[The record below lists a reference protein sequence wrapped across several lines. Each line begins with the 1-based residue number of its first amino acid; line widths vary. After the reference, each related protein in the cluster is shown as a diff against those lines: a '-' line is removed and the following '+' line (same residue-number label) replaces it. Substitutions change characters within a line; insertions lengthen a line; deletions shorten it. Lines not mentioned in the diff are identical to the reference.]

1 LPEVL
6 REDRVL
12 QVGPDGTTS
21 IRMVSPAG
29 ASGKLPAVV
38 YIHGGGWVLG
48 DKKTHDRLIRE
59 SAVGANAIV
68 AFIDY
73 DRSPESRYPTATE
86 QGHAVAKYVAEHAD
100 EFGADLNRL
109 AIAGDNVGGNMAAVV
124 ALMAKERKGPKFI
137 AQLLFYPV
145 TDASMSTG
153 SYREFAEG
161 PWLTR
166 KAMAWFWDQ
175 YLPDV
180 SKRGDIHASPLNVST
195 EQLQGLPPT
204 LLIVDENDVRR
215 DEGEAYGRKLAQAGV
230 RVTPLRYNGTI
241 HDFMML
247 NPLAGTPAA
256 RAAEAQAIGYLRYV
270 FADR

>member
-1 LPEVL
+1 
-6 REDRVL
+6 
-12 QVGPDGTTS
+12 
-21 IRMVSPAG
+21 MVSPAG

-145 TDASMSTG
+145 H
-153 SYREFAEG
+153 R
-161 PWLTR
+161 R
-166 KAMAWFWDQ
+166 V
-175 YLPDV
+175 DV
-180 SKRGDIHASPLNVST
+180 DRV
-195 EQLQGLPPT
+195 LQG
-204 LLIVDENDVRR
+204 IR
-215 DEGEAYGRKLAQAGV
+215 
-230 RVTPLRYNGTI
+230 
-241 HDFMML
+241 
-247 NPLAGTPAA
+247 
-256 RAAEAQAIGYLRYV
+256 
-270 FADR
+270 